1 MIKIIST
8 EDLLIFHTAYL
19 EGSGWA
25 AEATN
30 TLDPDLR
37 VHIESNHKYNSLL
50 WKEEDEARRIDVPDS
65 SIAKNKR
72 AIDGFNQNRNDAI
85 ERIDEVIL
93 SFLSNVTVNKDARL
107 NSETAGSMI
116 DRLSILSLK
125 IKAMKEQTM
134 RTDTG
139 AEHIEACQLKLERLN
154 EQRKDLAAC
163 LDNLLDDFSTGHAF
177 YKVYRQFK
185 MYNDPMLNP
194 YLYGAAK

>member
-1 MIKIIST
+1 MTKIIRT

-19 EGSGWA
+19 EGAGWT

-30 TLDPDLR
+30 TLDHNLR
-37 VHIESNHKYNSLL
+37 THIESNHKYNSLL
-50 WKEEDEARRIDVPDS
+50 WKEEDEARRTDVPDS
-65 SIAKNKR
+65 FIAKNKR

-125 IKAMKEQTM
+125 IKAMKEQTL
-134 RTDTG
+134 RTDAG
-139 AEHIEACQLKLERLN
+139 SEHIDACQLKLERLN

-185 MYNDPMLNP
+185 MYNDPTLNP
-194 YLYGAAK
+194 YLYGATK